1 MSEETKAAIDAY
13 RAQQDALSKA
23 QKALYNQERKEIVR
37 AYQDKLKNLERSY
50 SQEVADIQKAFFSLV
65 RSYEAKADE
74 AGASGQMVEELT
86 EALKQEVKAHD
97 IDRELWEQE
106 FSRLSREYE
115 RLKGRSADKVRMLE
129 EKVQHQREAAHA
141 KVESARKTEMRHKI
155 QNTVNTLNRYL
166 LNPTK
171 DIHVP
176 DSVNIP
182 FL

>member
-1 MSEETKAAIDAY
+1 MVLAY
-13 RAQQDALSKA
+13 TLIQIFLIIFPVQ
-23 QKALYNQERKEIVR
+23 QER
-37 AYQDKLKNLERSY
+37 QGQKNSFVPLA
-50 SQEVADIQKAFFSLV
+50 VC
-65 RSYEAKADE
+65 
-74 AGASGQMVEELT
+74 
-86 EALKQEVKAHD
+86 
-97 IDRELWEQE
+97 
-106 FSRLSREYE
+106 RL
-115 RLKGRSADKVRMLE
+115 LHE